1 MNIYLMRHGLTDWN
15 LARRMQGRSDI
26 PLNETGLEQARAVGE
41 GMKDLPLDY
50 IAASPLIRT
59 QQTAQAVAAYHDL
72 PVHQEAR
79 LIEMGFGDLEGA
91 VITEHPLC
99 RRIFDDPCGYVPLGN
114 GETYEDMQ
122 HRAQLVLDEL
132 IRPLEQQGYH
142 DVLLVSHGAVIR
154 AVVAILSGLALAD
167 FWRNPPQKNCS
178 VTVLECTHGVISLVE
193 EGRIY
198 EKAPAAR

>member
-1 MNIYLMRHGLTDWN
+1 MKVYLMRHGLTDWN

-26 PLNETGLEQARAVGE
+26 PLNETGLAQARAAAE
-41 GMKDLPLDY
+41 GMKGLSLDY

-59 QQTAQAVAAYHDL
+59 QQTAQAVASYFDL
-72 PVHQEAR
+72 PVHKECL

-99 RRIFDDPCGYVPLGN
+99 QCIFNDPCAYKPLGD
-114 GETYEDMQ
+114 GESYEDMQ
-122 HRAQLVLDEL
+122 RRAQLILDTV

-142 DVLLVSHGAVIR
+142 DVLLVTHGAVCR
-154 AVVAILSGLALAD
+154 SVVAVLTQLNLAD
-167 FWRNPPQKNCS
+167 LWHNPPQKNCS
-178 VTVLECTHGVISLVE
+178 VTVLDCTDGMITLEE

-198 EKAPAAR
+198 AQ